1 MITNSDLFD
10 SILINTQTALCDRI
24 RPEMRVISINWQ
36 GLEKFTMR
44 AYFDK
49 EPDYPDYD
57 DDLDDALA
65 EINSHFLFKKLVLE
79 CIYSNEHKGKLKH
92 IGPVVYS
99 RKEATDE

>member
-1 MITNSDLFD
+1 MKVNREYYEQIMLS
-10 SILINTQTALCDRI
+10 TQTALCDRI
-24 RPEMRVISINWQ
+24 RPEMRVISIHWQ

-44 AYFDK
+44 VYFDK
-49 EPDYPDYD
+49 DPECPDYD

-79 CIYSNEHKGKLKH
+79 CIYSEEHKGKLKH
-92 IGPVVYS
+92 VGPVVYS